1 MAAETYEGRHALP
14 VDFRVD
20 VIRIDYRGK
29 HRSPEVVV
37 SIADRRQKRRQPK
50 QGGKA

>member
-20 VIRIDYRGK
+20 VIRINYRGK
-29 HRSPEVVV
+29 HRPPEVVV
-37 SIADRRQKRRQPK
+37 NIADRRQQRRPRK
-50 QGGKA
+50 KEGD